1 MSEMTGDPG
10 PLLHQDPFLH
20 SEAEGMSELIEDRG
34 QLPAA
39 RGLLC
44 KTLTTQPPA
53 SSCVQ
58 IYQEGLQGRP
68 EQQKSIPHTRRTEN
82 VGLIYQTVIFLSFDW
97 P

>member
-1 MSEMTGDPG
+1 MSEVTDDPG

-53 SSCVQ
+53 FSCVQ